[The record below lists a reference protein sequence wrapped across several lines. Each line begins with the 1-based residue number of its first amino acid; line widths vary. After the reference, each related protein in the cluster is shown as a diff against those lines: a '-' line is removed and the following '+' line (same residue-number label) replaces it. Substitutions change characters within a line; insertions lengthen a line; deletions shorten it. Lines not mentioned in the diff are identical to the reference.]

1 MTLKGI
7 KYYGYIAVAIA
18 LNILFFY
25 PVIFL
30 NKTFFFRDIHRW
42 FYPMKYFLATS
53 FKSGEIPF
61 WCSNYFCGSPF
72 MSDIQ
77 SGVFYPLSLIF
88 LILPFPWSLNIYVVA
103 HFFLGFCFFY
113 LFIISLG
120 LSRKSALLT
129 SISYCYGGYV
139 FATINTLNNLSTAIW
154 LPAILWS
161 FNRAAITRQ
170 KSDYFLTILFLS
182 IAILGGEPQLFILI
196 VGALFFYAITYQ
208 RESNPVQTG
217 WARYGMHVIFMV
229 ISAILVTM
237 VQLGP
242 TFIDY
247 QNSARL
253 GGLSYGEASKFSL
266 NLHMLKHLFLP
277 LHFSQ
282 GFVIDPVTLKSF
294 FPGQGDVPWLLTVYP
309 GVIIAP
315 LALIGII
322 FSFSRK
328 TFFWII
334 LFIVSIILALGENTL
349 VHYLFYK
356 TLPFFRFPSKFMFL
370 AGFSMLVMAAYGCH
384 RLMSIDRQR
393 GWRSTSLF
401 SLLILALV
409 LDLYSNH
416 RNLNPVCDSEFYQY
430 HHPALQPILDD
441 PGTFRIFADKMH
453 SPPPLQNAIH
463 NYQIKWQ
470 IMLLPNLG
478 ILRNLDHVSGVP
490 ALELIYQYQIMEIL
504 SKPWQE
510 RIRFLRLANVKYI
523 ISQERLDKHHDLV
536 GKVEKVNDL
545 VYRIAEPLPRA
556 WLVGQL
562 HQTKTGTIKDLTD
575 GAFNPFYSALEL
587 GRIEKRY
594 DKPFFKEVEYISYEK
609 KNEIHIEAKA
619 DEPAILVISESF
631 YPGWKVYVDGQEKKR
646 LRLDLLF
653 QGVEI
658 GPGKHDIV
666 FKFCLK
672 HFNLFLFI
680 SLASLTLLFSTW
692 ALLTVKE
699 RIKPSSYQQS
709 RLQRKRPRVLST

>member
-1 MTLKGI
+1 MRLNI
-7 KYYGYIAVAIA
+7 KKYIYILIAIA

-30 NKTFFFRDIHRW
+30 DKTFFFRDIHRW

-53 FKSGEIPF
+53 FKSGELPF
-61 WCSNYFCGSPF
+61 WCSNYFCGAPF

-77 SGVFYPLSLIF
+77 SGVFYPLSVIF
-88 LILPFPWSLNIYVVA
+88 LIFPFPWSFNIYVVI

-113 LFIISLG
+113 LFITGLG
-120 LSRKSALLT
+120 LSRTSALLT
-129 SISYCYGGYV
+129 SISFCYGGYT
-139 FATINTLNNLSTAIW
+139 FATINTLNNLSTVIW

-161 FNRAAITRQ
+161 FNRAAMTRQ
-170 KSDYFLTILFLS
+170 KSGYFLTVLFLS
-182 IAILGGEPQLFILI
+182 MAILGGEPQLFILLA
-196 VGALFFYAITYQ
+196 GALFLFAITSAP
-208 RESNPVQTG
+208 ENNSGKTG
-217 WARYGMHVIFMV
+217 WAKYGMYVIFMV
-229 ISAILVTM
+229 ISAILITM

-247 QNSARL
+247 QHSARL
-253 GGLSYGEASKFSL
+253 GGLSYSEASKFSL

-282 GFVIDPVTLKSF
+282 GFATDPATLKDF
-294 FPGQGDVPWLLTVYP
+294 FPGQGNVPWLLTVYP
-309 GVIIAP
+309 GIIIAP
-315 LALIGII
+315 LALIGTI

-328 TFFWII
+328 TLIWII
-334 LFIVSIILALGENTL
+334 LFIVSVILALGENTL

-356 TLPFFRFPSKFMFL
+356 IFPFFRFPSKFMFL
-370 AGFSMLVMAAYGCH
+370 AGFSILVMAAYGFD
-384 RLMSIDRQR
+384 RLASIDRQR
-393 GWRSTSLF
+393 RWRSTSLF
-401 SLLILALV
+401 LLLIPALV

-416 RNLNPVCDSEFYQY
+416 RNLNPMCDSEFYQY
-430 HHPALQPILDD
+430 HHPALQPVLDD

-453 SPPPLQNAIH
+453 SLPPTLQNAIH
-463 NYQIKWQ
+463 NYQITWQ

-523 ISQERLDKHHDLV
+523 ISQERLDINPDLK
-536 GKVEKVNDL
+536 GKVEKVNGL
-545 VYRIAEPLPRA
+545 VYRIADPLPRA
-556 WLVGQL
+556 WIVGQL
-562 HQTKTGTIKDLTD
+562 HRINKGTIKDLTD
-575 GAFNPFYSALEL
+575 GSFNPFYSALEL
-587 GRIEKRY
+587 GRNEKRY
-594 DKPFFKEVEYISYEK
+594 DNPFFKEVDYISYEK
-609 KNEIHIEAKA
+609 NSTIHIEAKT

-631 YPGWKVYVDGQEKKR
+631 YPGWKVYVDGQEKER

-666 FKFCLK
+666 FKFRPK

-680 SLASLTLLFSTW
+680 SLASLAILFSAW
-692 ALLTVKE
+692 ALLTVKGCF
-699 RIKPSSYQQS
+699 KPSSSQQPIL
-709 RLQRKRPRVLST
+709 RRKRTRALSS